1 MKDPIRDASLSAV
14 KVASEIAYNYV
25 SKVRNQR
32 VFPDS
37 GALSGLQNLDRPL
50 PQHGTD
56 CQQVLAQL
64 HRYGSPATV
73 ATTGGRYFGL
83 VVGGSTPAAM
93 GANIVTSAW
102 DQIALMESSSPVADQ
117 LEKIAGRWVLELLNL
132 PPEAFVGFVTGTT
145 MAHVSAL
152 AAARQYLYQK
162 KGYDFAEH
170 GLQNAPQL
178 KVVLSEEV
186 HISVLKALRLLGFG
200 RSQLNIVP
208 CDSQGRIIESAVPE
222 FSDNTILVLQA
233 GNVNSGSSDNFHA
246 LIPRAKK
253 AGSWVH
259 VDGAFGLWAR
269 ASSAQ
274 SALVKGVEE
283 ADSWAVDAHKWLNT
297 PYDCGMCIVR
307 HKHALRE
314 VMTTS
319 AAYVETQ
326 DMWQAKDMLPEFS
339 RRARAV
345 EVWAAIS
352 ELGVQGIQVLIE
364 RCCLYAKMLAEG
376 LELLGFKVLNEI
388 VLNQVVACLPDIIL
402 QRAMLQKVQQSG
414 ECWFGQTIW
423 QGQEAI
429 RLSVS
434 SWATTEDDIQ
444 RSLKAIADAID
455 EVKYADGMVR
465 QN

>member
-14 KVASEIAYNYV
+14 KIANEIAYSYV
-25 SKVRNQR
+25 SEVRNQR
-32 VFPDS
+32 VFPDAD
-37 GALSGLQNLDRPL
+37 ALSGLQHFDKPL
-50 PQHGTD
+50 PTTGTD
-56 CQQVLAQL
+56 SQQVLEQL
-64 HRYGSPATV
+64 HAYGSPATV

-83 VVGGSTPAAM
+83 VVGGSTPAAL
-93 GANIVTSAW
+93 GANIITSAW
-102 DQIALMESSSPVADQ
+102 DQIALMESSSPIANQ

-132 PPEAFVGFVTGTT
+132 PSEAFVGFVTGTT

-152 AAARQYLYQK
+152 AAARHYLYQK
-162 KGYDFAEH
+162 QGYDLAEQ
-170 GLQNAPQL
+170 GLHNAPEL
-178 KVVLSEEV
+178 KVVLSEEA

-200 RSQLNIVP
+200 RSQFIFVP
-208 CDSQGRIIESAVPE
+208 CDQQGQIIESAVPD
-222 FSDNTILVLQA
+222 FADNMILVLQA

-246 LIPRAKK
+246 LIPKAKK
-253 AGSWVH
+253 AGCWVH

-269 ASSAQ
+269 ASKEK
-274 SALVKGVEE
+274 SALVKGVEA

-307 HKHALRE
+307 NKQMQRE

-345 EVWAAIS
+345 EVWAAIA
-352 ELGVQGIQVLIE
+352 ELGSQGIEALVN
-364 RCCLYAKMLAEG
+364 RCCLYTKILAEG
-376 LELLGFKVLNEI
+376 LESLGFTILNNI
-388 VLNQVVACLPDIIL
+388 VLNQIVACLPDIHL
-402 QRAMLQKVQQSG
+402 QRAMLHKVQQSG
-414 ECWFGQTIW
+414 ECWFGQTTW

-444 RSLKAIADAID
+444 RSLKAISATID
-455 EVKYADGMVR
+455 EIKQQAI
-465 QN
+465 